1 MKTVLHKRL
10 SSAFVKGSTALTS
23 ALLMTSQ
30 TVYCNTGSESAP
42 TPIVDSTDIV
52 ETGVQAFGSVQS
64 WLVSL
69 SMSAFPVSLIVIL
82 FCLFFVH
89 DTRKVSGLLVI
100 AGIVCLATFLIL
112 VINAGAALELIKSLA
127 NLV

>member
-1 MKTVLHKRL
+1 MHIHFHKKRWDTL
-10 SSAFVKGSTALTS
+10 AKGSMALTS
-23 ALLMTSQ
+23 TLLAIPHS
-30 TVYCNTGSESAP
+30 VFCNGEGDKL
-42 TPIVDSTDIV
+42 TPITDSTDIV
-52 ETGVQAFGSVQS
+52 ETGVKAFGSVQS

-69 SMSAFPVSLIVIL
+69 SVSAFPVSLIVIL

-89 DTRKVSGLLVI
+89 DTRKISGLLVV

-112 VINAGAALELIKSLA
+112 VVNAGAALELIKSLA